1 MFGRP
6 KPVVLDRYA
15 SRRSRAVMPRW
26 LLLLLIGAGLGVGG
40 VFYLQERVLPPRLSI
55 EASAK
60 LQQSFEQAE
69 AERLRLQGELGKTG
83 EQLKLALADK
93 ERLTRELAASHD
105 TVERLREDIG
115 ALVASLPP
123 DPRGSA
129 VAVRAA
135 RFEHD
140 GGALVYDVVLS
151 RDRAG
156 GQPFRGVLQFVV
168 AGTPADGPERTL
180 KLDPVPISVGRY
192 ESVRGSLPLPDGFR
206 PRQTTV
212 QVLDRP
218 GGKLSGM
225 RVLYVK

>member
-6 KPVVLDRYA
+6 KPVVLDRYG

-26 LLLLLIGAGLGVGG
+26 LVLLLIGAGLGVSG
-40 VFYLQERVLPPRLSI
+40 VVYVQERVLPPRLTM

-60 LQQSFEQAE
+60 LQQSFDQAE
-69 AERLRLQGELGKTG
+69 SERLRLQGELGKTG
-83 EQLKLALADK
+83 EQLKVALSDK
-93 ERLTRELAASHD
+93 DRLTRELASSKE
-105 TVERLREDIG
+105 TVERLREDVG
-115 ALVASLPP
+115 ALIASLPP
-123 DPRGSA
+123 DPRGGA

-135 RFEHD
+135 RFEVD

-156 GQPFRGVLQFVV
+156 SKPFEGVLQLVV
-168 AGTPADGPERTL
+168 AGQPLDGPERTV

-192 ESVRGSLPLPDGFR
+192 ESVRGSVPLPDGFK